1 MRNFFINTIRRD
13 WSSNDIIDKTEK
25 LITKYG
31 YGADDCRN
39 LDENTWSAAL
49 PMRFVNMKEMG
60 CFTNDLA
67 FINNKIFFG
76 WYRDDIKDSD
86 LEEALAKFYGK
97 VSNIPGFIIMF
108 IQWFGINL
116 RDSKLFDNENS
127 TKRYD
132 VDEYYE
138 KLSLLIGLDSKKD
151 RKIMNEMVPFLQPTK
166 CDPVKLDELIDFD
179 KGKDISKEFREKY
192 KSNPFWYKSGR
203 KLGCFSDASS
213 CVTTR
218 LTNLK
223 VQTIPRT
230 MPQHKAMKR
239 GDKFYDLQE
248 GGICKT
254 SGNYPNNY
262 EKLNFNNPAQECI
275 SDNQC
280 NNEILQV
287 GVK

>member
-1 MRNFFINTIRRD
+1 
-13 WSSNDIIDKTEK
+13 
-25 LITKYG
+25 
-31 YGADDCRN
+31 
-39 LDENTWSAAL
+39 
-49 PMRFVNMKEMG
+49 
-60 CFTNDLA
+60 
-67 FINNKIFFG
+67 
-76 WYRDDIKDSD
+76 
-86 LEEALAKFYGK
+86 
-97 VSNIPGFIIMF
+97 MF

-116 RDSKLFDNENS
+116 RDSKSFDNENS

-179 KGKDISKEFREKY
+179 KEKDISKEFREKY
-192 KSNPFWYKSGR
+192 KSNPFWYKSGENC
-203 KLGCFSDASS
+203 CFSDASS

-218 LTNLK
+218 LTNTLEGSNHTEE
-223 VQTIPRT
+223 QCR
-230 MPQHKAMKR
+230 HKAMKR
-239 GDKFYDLQE
+239 GDKFYGLQE

-280 NNEILQV
+280 NIRNSASWGQV
-287 GVK
+287 VGSTGNNLYIVMNLHLN